1 MTKQE
6 KQLIETV
13 RNALVNYGTWRMQK
27 PRRERALVALQEIHD
42 LLETSQLADDQQTVT
57 EAWFIAKRVLESA
70 RGGLMT
76 ISQELQEIAERLR
89 QMAALDLPSSE
100 DIVLNE
106 AADEVLAV
114 ALAMERREQGSGFDD

>member
-42 LLETSQLADDQQTVT
+42 LLEASQLADDQQTVT
-57 EAWFIAKRVLESA
+57 EAWFIAKRALD
-70 RGGLMT
+70 RMT

-89 QMAALDLPSSE
+89 QIAALDLPSSE
-100 DIVLNE
+100 DIALNE

-114 ALAMERREQGSGFDD
+114 ALAMERREQIGGFDD